1 MDELY
6 RHWSLADSR
15 SHSFDRTVA
24 YIADGK
30 NAGNVGLEQE
40 GVSVECPSFGALAVP
55 YKVGTGQNK
64 SSFVSLN
71 YIRQP
76 IGSRQRSNKNEHR
89 AACEPFY
96 LIYFR
101 AHHRDLAS

>member
-6 RHWSLADSR
+6 RHGSFANTG

-40 GVSVECPSFGALAVP
+40 GISAECPSFGALAVP
-55 YKVGTGQNK
+55 YKVGTGKNK

-71 YIRQP
+71 YVGQP
-76 IGSRQRSNKNEHR
+76 IGYYQGSKQKAQRSCRH
-89 AACEPFY
+89 PFY
-96 LIYFR
+96 VNVVYGY
-101 AHHRDLAS
+101 

>member
-6 RHWSLADSR
+6 RHGSFANSG

-40 GVSVECPSFGALAVP
+40 GISAECPSFGALAVP

-76 IGSRQRSNKNEHR
+76 IGSWQRLNIHEHSVCR
-89 AACEPFY
+89 TPT
-96 LIYFR
+96 
-101 AHHRDLAS
+101 HHSYN